1 MKKLLFI
8 HVLSIFLSLS
18 VSGDSVFTCEA
29 RLIDGSMVTLKKNV
43 EEIIYPTIII
53 DESNDNLLLVYS
65 RAGGFKSKSTY
76 KIIKNDGKYIVGENT
91 SGLGLGLGFSGI
103 DSIYFAVDR
112 KEFTAIYAGI
122 GATLQFG
129 NCQ

>member
-29 RLIDGSMVTLKKNV
+29 RLIDGSMETLKKKV
-43 EEIIYPTIII
+43 DEIIYPTIII

-65 RAGGFKSKSTY
+65 RGGFKSKSTY

-91 SGLGLGLGFSGI
+91 PRLGFSGI
-103 DSIYFAVDR
+103 DSIYFDLYL

>member
-29 RLIDGSMVTLKKNV
+29 RLIDGSMETLKKNV
-43 EEIIYPTIII
+43 DEIIYPTIII

-65 RAGGFKSKSTY
+65 RAGFKSKKTY
-76 KIIKNDGKYIVGENT
+76 KIIKNDGKYIVGEYIPNR
-91 SGLGLGLGFSGI
+91 SLGLGLEGI
-103 DSIYFAVDR
+103 NSIYFDLGQKR
-112 KEFTAIYAGI
+112 FTAIYAGI
-122 GATLQFG
+122 SATLQFG

>member
-29 RLIDGSMVTLKKNV
+29 RLIDGSMETLKKKV
-43 EEIIYPTIII
+43 DEIIYPTIII

-65 RAGGFKSKSTY
+65 RGGGFKSKHTY
-76 KIIKNDGKYIVGENT
+76 KIIKNDGNYIVGENT
-91 SGLGLGLGFSGI
+91 PRLGWPGI
-103 DSIYFAVDR
+103 DSIYFDLYL